1 MTADGF
7 GAGVQALFGELFAE
21 PDDLVLQVEADRAR
35 VVVGPAGTGCERG
48 LALELVAVNQLLD
61 PVAGDLVVAGDLA
74 LGASLDRDRD
84 DYELRERHAA
94 PPRWGAN
101 HVAGQVP
108 TIS

>member
-1 MTADGF
+1 MVS
-7 GAGVQALFGELFAE
+7 AGVQALFGELLAE

-74 LGASLDRDRD
+74 LGASLDR
-84 DYELRERHAA
+84 
-94 PPRWGAN
+94 P
-101 HVAGQVP
+101 
-108 TIS
+108 S